1 MKKIRLLALLAACC
15 AACSLRSQQADS
27 SSTRALGEV
36 LVTGVREESMRNNT
50 LNISAIDRRDIERS
64 GAQTLCNALARIPGV
79 ARLGT
84 GVGIAKPVVRGMY
97 GNRVLV
103 LLNSLKFDNQQWQ
116 DEHGLGLQDYGVGRV
131 ELIKGPA
138 SILYGS
144 EAVGGVINILEER
157 PDPALRRQG
166 DAGIRLFANTLGISA
181 DAGIAGNTAHGWW
194 RLRVGADSHADYN
207 EGGGERVLNS
217 RFGNYALKATLARE
231 NGRHHW
237 HFHFASLLSNFGF
250 ILGDTTIRLERD
262 GRFSRGLS
270 GPHHTVLLNMFSV
283 QHSVFG
289 ERSVL
294 KINAGLQSNIRLED
308 EGGGSISLNMHL
320 NSLPYNVQ
328 WIRPL
333 DRHNEL
339 IVSHIGALENN
350 TNYGGRIT
358 VPDANLIEEG
368 LSVLLRRKTG
378 RLVLEAGAGLTDKFI
393 QTLET
398 RSVNTP
404 DKELRPFSRNRLTAN
419 ALLGMSWNPAA
430 TWNLKSTLATGFRA
444 PNLAELS
451 SDGLHEGIFRYEK
464 GTPGLNNEQNLNLDL
479 GITYSGKVV
488 TAGISVFVNRFFDYI
503 FLAPTGKDTLG
514 IFPLYRYRQD
524 DALLWGGEAFCTL
537 KTSVWQWA
545 NTFSCVRGERDTGT
559 PLPFIPAPRWV
570 TRVSWTG
577 AGPGVWAYVE
587 GEYAGS
593 QDRPAEDESPTDAWF
608 LLNAGFG
615 CRVGK
620 MLSLSLTGRNLLD
633 RRYFDHLSRF
643 KNYPVPFYDQG
654 IDLVLSAR
662 LYF

>member
-157 PDPALRRQG
+157 PDPALRHQC
-166 DAGIRLFANTLGISA
+166 DAGIRLFSNTLGISA

-194 RLRVGADSHADYN
+194 RLRAGADSHADYN

-231 NGRHHW
+231 KGRRHW
-237 HFHFASLLSNFGF
+237 HFHFASSLSNFGF
-250 ILGDTTIRLERD
+250 ILGDTTIRLGRD
-262 GRFSRGLS
+262 GRFSRSLS

-294 KINAGLQSNIRLED
+294 KINAGL
-308 EGGGSISLNMHL
+308 
-320 NSLPYNVQ
+320 
-328 WIRPL
+328 
-333 DRHNEL
+333 
-339 IVSHIGALENN
+339 
-350 TNYGGRIT
+350 
-358 VPDANLIEEG
+358 
-368 LSVLLRRKTG
+368 
-378 RLVLEAGAGLTDKFI
+378 
-393 QTLET
+393 
-398 RSVNTP
+398 
-404 DKELRPFSRNRLTAN
+404 
-419 ALLGMSWNPAA
+419 
-430 TWNLKSTLATGFRA
+430 
-444 PNLAELS
+444 
-451 SDGLHEGIFRYEK
+451 
-464 GTPGLNNEQNLNLDL
+464 
-479 GITYSGKVV
+479 
-488 TAGISVFVNRFFDYI
+488 
-503 FLAPTGKDTLG
+503 
-514 IFPLYRYRQD
+514 
-524 DALLWGGEAFCTL
+524 
-537 KTSVWQWA
+537 
-545 NTFSCVRGERDTGT
+545 
-559 PLPFIPAPRWV
+559 
-570 TRVSWTG
+570 
-577 AGPGVWAYVE
+577 
-587 GEYAGS
+587 
-593 QDRPAEDESPTDAWF
+593 
-608 LLNAGFG
+608 
-615 CRVGK
+615 
-620 MLSLSLTGRNLLD
+620 
-633 RRYFDHLSRF
+633 
-643 KNYPVPFYDQG
+643 
-654 IDLVLSAR
+654 
-662 LYF
+662 